1 MPVSRINGINLGYDV
16 YGTGPSVLLIPGTGA
31 RGAIFRAHQVP
42 ALVAAG
48 YRVITVDNRGV
59 PPSDRCPEGFTLD
72 DLVRDAAALIET
84 LDAGPCRVV
93 GFSLGAIV
101 TQELLLARPDL
112 VRQAVLMATR
122 ARTDALGAAHA
133 EAELAMFD
141 AGVKLLPRY
150 EAAMRVYQSF
160 SRRTRRD
167 DQQVRNWLDLFEMS
181 IENSTQSR
189 SQLELDQ
196 IPDRRAE
203 YREIGTE
210 TLVLAFGEDVL
221 TSPDLCREVAEA
233 IPGAVYRE
241 IDGCGHFGLVE
252 EPESVNRA
260 IVEFFRGETR
270 VTVARHHGSTRR

>member
-1 MPVSRINGINLGYDV
+1 MPVSLINGINLGYDV
-16 YGTGPSVLLIPGTGA
+16 HGTGPSVLLIPGTGA

-48 YRVITVDNRGV
+48 YRAITVDNRGV
-59 PPSDRCPEGFTLD
+59 PPSDPCPEGFTLD
-72 DLVRDAAALIET
+72 NLVLDAAALIET

-93 GFSLGAIV
+93 GFSLGALV
-101 TQELLLARPDL
+101 TQELLLVRPDL
-112 VRQAVLMATR
+112 VRQAVLMGTR
-122 ARTDALGAAHA
+122 GRTDALGAAHA

-141 AGVKLLPRY
+141 IGVKLLPRY
-150 EAAMRVYQSF
+150 EAAIRVYQSF

-181 IENSTQSR
+181 IENSALSR

-203 YREIGTE
+203 YRAIGTE

-221 TSPDLCREVAEA
+221 TPPDLCREVAEA
-233 IPGAVYRE
+233 IPGAVYHE
-241 IDGCGHFGLVE
+241 IAGCGHFGFVE
-252 EPESVNRA
+252 EPESVNRT
-260 IVEFFRGETR
+260 IIEFFRGER
-270 VTVARHHGSTRR
+270 G